1 MGGGSLNKT
10 SKRAKW
16 VARRFQAGYTHTHT
30 HTENVPVGLVSVII
44 MKYLER
50 GRSTIRQTD
59 VRDGG
64 SDTG

>member
-1 MGGGSLNKT
+1 MD
-10 SKRAKW
+10 
-16 VARRFQAGYTHTHT
+16 THTYKNT
-30 HTENVPVGLVSVII
+30 VPVGLVSVSI

-50 GRSTIRQTD
+50 ACCTIRQTD